1 MRYSGFLI
9 KYCCGQVVFLLLFV
23 AYFVI
28 GVVALAVDAEAMDAA
43 CATDSWIW
51 CGASLYTLL
60 HYVLCL
66 GGFSFVSTRHSCYQT
81 CCAFS
86 ARHEFSLLACTRGA
100 CVDLTADACLSSLEF
115 E

>member
-1 MRYSGFLI
+1 MGILLPVAYLVQYCACLMRYSGFLI

-51 CGASLYTLL
+51 
-60 HYVLCL
+60 
-66 GGFSFVSTRHSCYQT
+66 
-81 CCAFS
+81 
-86 ARHEFSLLACTRGA
+86 
-100 CVDLTADACLSSLEF
+100 
-115 E
+115 